1 MPSIIPLKRYSQI
14 VRFGLEPM
22 KCSSPRILFMALLS
36 HLTLATAQEFGR
48 NGNLLLRE
56 TWTGPVSGSV
66 TYTFGNDLDVTS
78 RRVNART
85 AVAFSYDADRFLTGV
100 GDLTITRHPQ
110 NALVT
115 GTAIS
120 AVTDL
125 WAYNEFAEPTNYSAA
140 FGASPIYAV
149 QFTRDAAGRIIA
161 KTETIGGM
169 TSDYTYAYDA
179 AGRLMVV
186 TLNGSSSAAYDYDSN
201 GNRLSVVSGGTTRNS
216 AYDEQD

>member
-1 MPSIIPLKRYSQI
+1 
-14 VRFGLEPM
+14 M

-120 AVTDL
+120 AVTMSSL
-125 WAYNEFAEPTNYSAA
+125 
-140 FGASPIYAV
+140 AS
-149 QFTRDAAGRIIA
+149 G
-161 KTETIGGM
+161 
-169 TSDYTYAYDA
+169 SWS
-179 AGRLMVV
+179 
-186 TLNGSSSAAYDYDSN
+186 GSSPKKFCVPSLMS
-201 GNRLSVVSGGTTRNS
+201 SG
-216 AYDEQD
+216 